1 MNDKNIC
8 ARNLREEYPHIS
20 PEILDLYDASFHD
33 AMEGSYAD
41 SLEKLKIVTEID
53 IKKNV

>member
-20 PEILDLYDASFHD
+20 PEILDLYEASFHD
-33 AMEGSYAD
+33 AMEGRYAD
-41 SLEKLKIVTEID
+41 SL
-53 IKKNV
+53 